1 MRLLVP
7 DGARRQR
14 LLQCEAR
21 VPASPAPP
29 SPAPA
34 PAPSPAEGRTVVVG
48 IRRDAASRELLTWAL
63 VKVANA
69 GDRVVALHVAA
80 PHAAQGT
87 PLALA
92 AAAATLLPSL
102 TGLLMGPDDRSRAA
116 DSLASVLAVY
126 DGFCNLKQINLELKV
141 CGGSS
146 IRKTLVKEAASCGA
160 AHLILGVAKNSRSF
174 GSSSTSVA
182 KYCSKRVPADCSV
195 LAVNNGKVVYHKDGG
210 HTMQHE
216 LYQSTGTIPETPRRS
231 YRKLLSSMIGEKL
244 WDEHGKDNR
253 CISRAVTMPMKSPVR
268 PKEVSLALVPVK
280 GCRHESPQVATGWP
294 LLRKKFLPDRK
305 ASLPDKSKMS
315 VVQWAMRLPSRY
327 SEVSPVHSEYNRTT
341 GPDSTSVSH
350 ILRDRVVVPVRS
362 NSGKCSVVIEELD
375 KETPE
380 ELTLLKEKFSSIY
393 SSFSY
398 SDLAKIT
405 SDFSEECVV
414 GQGGT
419 SQVYRGCL
427 ANGRE
432 LAVKILKYSEEVVKE
447 FVSEIEIV
455 SSLSHKN
462 VISLIGFCFKNDDLL
477 LVYEYLKRGS
487 LEEILHGEKDC
498 KKIFGWTER
507 FSVAVGVAHAL
518 DYLHGNGNSRPVIHR
533 DVKSSNILISECFEP
548 KLSDFGLA
556 VWAADVTSQMTC
568 NDVAGTFGYLAPEYF
583 MHGKVNNKIDVYA
596 FGVVLLELISGRKP
610 LGNGSPKGQESLVMW
625 ANSIIQGG
633 KLTQLVDPNLPT
645 EGHTDEV
652 ERMTL
657 AASLCIRQAPQNR
670 PQIDVV
676 LKLFEGD
683 NDILKWARS
692 QVGLSYEVDS
702 DECVMTPP
710 AAGRNAN
717 IQSYINLAFD
727 VDDDSASVSSTDFIA
742 ANTSLEEYLKGRWS
756 RSSSFD

>member
-7 DGARRQR
+7 DGARRQGR
-14 LLQCEAR
+14 LPCEGALA
-21 VPASPAPP
+21 PASPA
-29 SPAPA
+29 APA
-34 PAPSPAEGRTVVVG
+34 SAAQGSGKTVVVG

-80 PHAAQGT
+80 ADGFR
-87 PLALA
+87 
-92 AAAATLLPSL
+92 
-102 TGLLMGPDDRSRAA
+102 TGLDERSRAA
-116 DSLASVLAVY
+116 DSLATVLAVY

-160 AHLILGVAKNSRSF
+160 AHLILGVSKNSRPF

-182 KYCSKRVPADCSV
+182 KYCAKRVLTGCSV
-195 LAVNNGKVVYHKDGG
+195 LAVNNGKVVYHRGG
-210 HTMQHE
+210 DHVEQHE

-231 YRKLLSSMIGEKL
+231 YRKLLSSMMGDKL
-244 WDEHGKDNR
+244 WDEYGKDTR
-253 CISRAVTMPMKSPVR
+253 SMSRTVTMPMRSPPPPR
-268 PKEVSLALVPVK
+268 EVSLALVPVK
-280 GCRHESPQVATGWP
+280 CHRRESPEAATGWP

-305 ASLPDKSKMS
+305 APLPDKSKMS

-327 SEVSPVHSEYNRTT
+327 SAVSPVRSDYRTT
-341 GPDSTSVSH
+341 RPDSTNAGHV
-350 ILRDRVVVPVRS
+350 LRDRLVPARS
-362 NSGKCSVVIEELD
+362 NSGKSSVVIKELE

-380 ELTLLKEKFSSIY
+380 ELTLLKEKFSSLY

-398 SDLAKIT
+398 SELTKIT
-405 SDFSEECVV
+405 SDFSPECIV

-419 SQVYRGCL
+419 SQVYKGCL

-432 LAVKILKYSEEVVKE
+432 LAVKILKYSDEVIKE
-447 FVSEIEIV
+447 FISEIEIV
-455 SSLSHKN
+455 SSLSHRN
-462 VISLIGFCFKNDDLL
+462 VISLVGFCFKNDDLL
-477 LVYEYLKRGS
+477 LAYEYLPRGS
-487 LEEILHGEKDC
+487 LEELLHGEKEC
-498 KKIFGWTER
+498 KNIFGWTER
-507 FSVAVGVAHAL
+507 FNVAVGVAHAL
-518 DYLHGNGNSRPVIHR
+518 DYLHGSDNSRLVIHR

-556 VWAADVTSQMTC
+556 VWASDVTSQMTC

-596 FGVVLLELISGRKP
+596 FGVVLLELISGKKP
-610 LGNGSPKGQESLVMW
+610 LCTGYPKGQESLVIW

-645 EGHTDEV
+645 EGHTEEV

-670 PQIDVV
+670 PHIDVV
-676 LKLFEGD
+676 LKLLEGD
-683 NDILKWARS
+683 HDTLKWARS
-692 QVGLSYEVDS
+692 QVGLSCES
-702 DECVMTPP
+702 DGDEPVMTPP
-710 AAGRNAN
+710 APGSNTN

-727 VDDDSASVSSTDFIA
+727 VDDDSASVSSNDFIA
-742 ANTSLEEYLKGRWS
+742 ANTSLEEYLQGRWS

>member
-14 LLQCEAR
+14 LLQCEAHLP
-21 VPASPAPP
+21 PASPLPAPVS
-29 SPAPA
+29 SPAA
-34 PAPSPAEGRTVVVG
+34 AGGGRTVVVG

-80 PHAAQGT
+80 QHV
-87 PLALA
+87 A
-92 AAAATLLPSL
+92 AAADNNLLP
-102 TGLLMGPDDRSRAA
+102 GLLMGIDERSRAA

-146 IRKTLVKEAASCGA
+146 IRKALVKEAASCGA
-160 AHLILGVAKNSRSF
+160 SHLILGVALNSRSF

-182 KYCSKRVPADCSV
+182 KYCSKRVPASCSV
-195 LAVNNGKVVYHKDGG
+195 LAVNNGKVVYHKDAG
-210 HTMQHE
+210 HSMQHE

-231 YRKLLSSMIGEKL
+231 YRKLLSSMIGERF

-253 CISRAVTMPMKSPVR
+253 CISRAVTMPMRSPAR

-280 GCRHESPQVATGWP
+280 SCRSESPEVATGWP

-327 SEVSPVHSEYNRTT
+327 SAVSPVHSEYRTT
-341 GPDSTSVSH
+341 RPDSTGTSH
-350 ILRDRVVVPVRS
+350 ILRDRLVVPLRS
-362 NSGKCSVVIEELD
+362 NSGKSSVVIEELD

-380 ELTLLKEKFSSIY
+380 ELTLLEEKFPSIY

-398 SDLAKIT
+398 SELAKIT
-405 SDFSEECVV
+405 SDFSSECVI

-419 SQVYRGCL
+419 SHVYRGCL
-427 ANGRE
+427 ENGRE
-432 LAVKILKYSEEVVKE
+432 LAVKILKYSDEVLKE

-462 VISLIGFCFKNDDLL
+462 VIFLIGFCFKNDDLL
-477 LVYEYLKRGS
+477 LVYEYLQRGS
-487 LEEILHGEKDC
+487 LEEILHGEKGC
-498 KKIFGWTER
+498 KNAFGWTER
-507 FSVAVGVAHAL
+507 FNVAVGVAHAL
-518 DYLHGNGNSRPVIHR
+518 DYLHGNDNSRPVIHR
-533 DVKSSNILISECFEP
+533 DVKSSNILISDCFEP

-556 VWAADVTSQMTC
+556 VWASDVTSQMTC

-583 MHGKVNNKIDVYA
+583 MHGKVSNKIDVYA

-610 LGNGSPKGQESLVMW
+610 LCTGCPKGQESLVMW

-633 KLTQLVDPNLPT
+633 KLTHLVDPNLPT

-670 PQIDVV
+670 PQIDIV
-676 LKLFEGD
+676 LKLLEGD

-692 QVGLSYEVDS
+692 EVGLSYEVDA

-710 AAGRNAN
+710 APGINGN

>member
-14 LLQCEAR
+14 LLQCEAHLP
-21 VPASPAPP
+21 PASPLPAPAS

-34 PAPSPAEGRTVVVG
+34 APAAAGGVRTVVVG
-48 IRRDAASRELLTWAL
+48 IRRDAASLELLTWAL

-80 PHAAQGT
+80 QHV
-87 PLALA
+87 A
-92 AAAATLLPSL
+92 AAAD
-102 TGLLMGPDDRSRAA
+102 GLLKGIDERSRAA

-146 IRKTLVKEAASCGA
+146 IRKALVKEAASCGA
-160 AHLILGVAKNSRSF
+160 SHLILGVAKNSRSF

-182 KYCSKRVPADCSV
+182 KYCSKRVPAGCSV
-195 LAVNNGKVVYHKDGG
+195 LAVNNGKVVYHKDAG
-210 HTMQHE
+210 HSMQHE

-231 YRKLLSSMIGEKL
+231 YRRLLSSMIGEKL

-253 CISRAVTMPMKSPVR
+253 CISRAVTMPMRSPAR

-280 GCRHESPQVATGWP
+280 GCRRESPEVATGWP

-327 SEVSPVHSEYNRTT
+327 SAVSPVHSEYRTT
-341 GPDSTSVSH
+341 RPDSTGTSH
-350 ILRDRVVVPVRS
+350 ILRDRLIVPLRS
-362 NSGKCSVVIEELD
+362 NSGKSSVVIEELD

-398 SDLAKIT
+398 SELAKIT
-405 SDFSEECVV
+405 SDFSSECVI

-419 SQVYRGCL
+419 SHVYRGCFE
-427 ANGRE
+427 NGRE
-432 LAVKILKYSEEVVKE
+432 LAVKILKYSDEVLKE

-477 LVYEYLKRGS
+477 LVYEYLQRGS
-487 LEEILHGEKDC
+487 LEEILHGEKGC
-498 KKIFGWTER
+498 RNVFGWTER
-507 FSVAVGVAHAL
+507 FNVAVGVAHAL
-518 DYLHGNGNSRPVIHR
+518 DYLHGNDNSRPVIHR

-556 VWAADVTSQMTC
+556 VWASDVTSQMTC

-583 MHGKVNNKIDVYA
+583 MHGKVSNKIDVYA

-610 LGNGSPKGQESLVMW
+610 LCTGCPKGQESLVMW

-633 KLTQLVDPNLPT
+633 KLTHLVDPNLPT

-670 PQIDVV
+670 PQIDIV
-676 LKLFEGD
+676 LKLLEGD

-692 QVGLSYEVDS
+692 EVGLSYEADG

-710 AAGRNAN
+710 APGINGN

>member
-7 DGARRQR
+7 DGVRGQR
-14 LLQCEAR
+14 LPCESPA
-21 VPASPAPP
+21 PASPAP
-29 SPAPA
+29 APGG
-34 PAPSPAEGRTVVVG
+34 GRTVVVG

-69 GDRVVALHVAA
+69 GDRVIALHVAA
-80 PHAAQGT
+80 
-87 PLALA
+87 A
-92 AAAATLLPSL
+92 AAD
-102 TGLLMGPDDRSRAA
+102 GLLVGLDERSRAA

-182 KYCSKRVPADCSV
+182 KYCAKRVPTGCSV
-195 LAVNNGKVVYHKDGG
+195 LAVNNGKVVYHRDAG
-210 HTMQHE
+210 HTVQQE
-216 LYQSTGTIPETPRRS
+216 LYQSTSTMPETPRRS
-231 YRKLLSSMIGEKL
+231 YRKLLTSMIGDKL
-244 WDEHGKDNR
+244 WDDYGKD
-253 CISRAVTMPMKSPVR
+253 IKSPSRAVTV
-268 PKEVSLALVPVK
+268 PKEVSLSLVPMK
-280 GCRHESPQVATGWP
+280 GYRRESPEAATGWP
-294 LLRKKFLPDRK
+294 LLRKKFLPDQK

-327 SEVSPVHSEYNRTT
+327 SAVSPVHSEYRTRT
-341 GPDSTSVSH
+341 PDSTTNTSH
-350 ILRDRVVVPVRS
+350 ILRDRVVIPLRTNTGRS
-362 NSGKCSVVIEELD
+362 SVVIEELE

-380 ELTLLKEKFSSIY
+380 ELMLLKEKFSSIY

-398 SDLAKIT
+398 SELAKIT
-405 SDFSEECVV
+405 SGFSPECIV

-419 SQVYRGCL
+419 SQVYKGCL

-432 LAVKILKYSEEVVKE
+432 LAVKILKYSDELLKE

-462 VISLIGFCFKNDDLL
+462 IISLIGFCFKNDDLL
-477 LVYEYLKRGS
+477 LVYEYLQRGS
-487 LEEILHGEKDC
+487 LEEILHGEKEC
-498 KKIFGWTER
+498 KNIFGWTER
-507 FSVAVGVAHAL
+507 LNVAVGVAHAL
-518 DYLHGNGNSRPVIHR
+518 DYLHGNDNSRPVIHR

-556 VWAADVTSQMTC
+556 VWAADATSQMTC

-610 LGNGSPKGQESLVMW
+610 LCTGCPKGQESLVMW
-625 ANSIIQGG
+625 ANFIIQGG

-670 PQIDVV
+670 PHIDVV
-676 LKLFEGD
+676 LKLLEGG

-692 QVGLSYEVDS
+692 QIGLSCES
-702 DECVMTPP
+702 DGDGGVMTPP
-710 AAGRNAN
+710 ALGSNTN

-727 VDDDSASVSSTDFIA
+727 VDDDSTSVSSNDFIT
-742 ANTSLEEYLKGRWS
+742 ANMSLEEYLRGRWS

>member
-14 LLQCEAR
+14 LLQCEAHLPPA
-21 VPASPAPP
+21 VAPASPAPAS

-34 PAPSPAEGRTVVVG
+34 AAAGGGRTVVVG

-80 PHAAQGT
+80 QHV
-87 PLALA
+87 A
-92 AAAATLLPSL
+92 AAAD
-102 TGLLMGPDDRSRAA
+102 GLLMGIDERSRAA

-126 DGFCNLKQINLELKV
+126 NGFCNLKQINLELKV

-146 IRKTLVKEAASCGA
+146 IRKALVKEAASCGA

-182 KYCSKRVPADCSV
+182 KYCSKRVPAGCSV
-195 LAVNNGKVVYHKDGG
+195 LAVNNGKVVYHKDAG
-210 HTMQHE
+210 HSMQHE
-216 LYQSTGTIPETPRRS
+216 LYQSTVPETPRRS

-253 CISRAVTMPMKSPVR
+253 CISRAVTMPMRSPAR
-268 PKEVSLALVPVK
+268 PKEVSLALVPLK
-280 GCRHESPQVATGWP
+280 GCRRESPEVATGWP

-305 ASLPDKSKMS
+305 TSLPDKSKMS

-327 SEVSPVHSEYNRTT
+327 SAVSPVHSEYRTT
-341 GPDSTSVSH
+341 RPDSRGVSH
-350 ILRDRVVVPVRS
+350 ILRDRLVVPSRS
-362 NSGKCSVVIEELD
+362 NSGKSSVVIEELD

-398 SDLAKIT
+398 SELAKIT
-405 SDFSEECVV
+405 SDFSSECVI

-419 SQVYRGCL
+419 SHVYRGCL
-427 ANGRE
+427 ENGRE
-432 LAVKILKYSEEVVKE
+432 LAVKILKYSDEVLKE

-462 VISLIGFCFKNDDLL
+462 VISLAGFCFESDALL
-477 LVYEYLKRGS
+477 LVYEYLQRGS
-487 LEEILHGEKDC
+487 LEEILHGEKGC
-498 KKIFGWTER
+498 KNIFGWTER

-518 DYLHGNGNSRPVIHR
+518 DYLHGNDNSRPVIHR

-583 MHGKVNNKIDVYA
+583 MHGKVSNKIDVYA

-610 LGNGSPKGQESLVMW
+610 LCTGCPKGQESLVMW

-633 KLTQLVDPNLPT
+633 KLTHLVDPNLPT

-670 PQIDVV
+670 PQIDIV
-676 LKLFEGD
+676 LKLLEGD
-683 NDILKWARS
+683 NVILKWARS
-692 QVGLSYEVDS
+692 EVGLAYAVDG

-710 AAGRNAN
+710 APGSNTN

-727 VDDDSASVSSTDFIA
+727 VDDDSTSVSSTDFIA

>member
-21 VPASPAPP
+21 APSPAPP
-29 SPAPA
+29 SPS
-34 PAPSPAEGRTVVVG
+34 PSTSLARTVVVG

-69 GDRVVALHVAA
+69 GDRVVALHVATA
-80 PHAAQGT
+80 DAD
-87 PLALA
+87 
-92 AAAATLLPSL
+92 
-102 TGLLMGPDDRSRAA
+102 GLLVGLDERSRAA

-146 IRKTLVKEAASCGA
+146 IRKTLVKEAAACGA
-160 AHLILGVAKNSRSF
+160 AHLILGVANNSRSF
-174 GSSSTSVA
+174 GSSFTSVA
-182 KYCSKRVPADCSV
+182 KYCSKRVPASCSV
-195 LAVNNGKVVYHKDGG
+195 LAVNNGKVVYHKDAG
-210 HTMQHE
+210 HGLQHE
-216 LYQSTGTIPETPRRS
+216 LYQSTSAIPETPRRS
-231 YRKLLSSMIGEKL
+231 YRKLLSSMIGDKL
-244 WDEHGKDNR
+244 WDENGKDKR
-253 CISRAVTMPMKSPVR
+253 CMSRAITMPMRSPAR

-280 GCRHESPQVATGWP
+280 GCRHESPEVATGWP

-305 ASLPDKSKMS
+305 ASVPDKSKMS
-315 VVQWAMRLPSRY
+315 VVQWAMRLPGRY
-327 SEVSPVHSEYNRTT
+327 SAVSPVHSEYRTT
-341 GPDSTSVSH
+341 RPDSTSASH
-350 ILRDRVVVPVRS
+350 VLRDRVVVPSRS
-362 NSGKCSVVIEELD
+362 NSGKSCVVIEELE

-398 SDLAKIT
+398 SELAKIT
-405 SDFSEECVV
+405 SDFSQECVV

-427 ANGRE
+427 ANGKE
-432 LAVKILKYSEEVVKE
+432 LAVKILKYSDEVLKE
-447 FVSEIEIV
+447 FVTEIEIL
-455 SSLSHKN
+455 SSLNHKN
-462 VISLIGFCFKNDDLL
+462 VISLVGFCFKNDDLL
-477 LVYEYLKRGS
+477 LVYEYLQRGS
-487 LEEILHGEKDC
+487 LEEILHGEKEC
-498 KKIFGWTER
+498 KSIFGWTER

-518 DYLHGNGNSRPVIHR
+518 DYLHSDNNSRPVIHR

-596 FGVVLLELISGRKP
+596 FGVVL
-610 LGNGSPKGQESLVMW
+610 
-625 ANSIIQGG
+625 
-633 KLTQLVDPNLPT
+633 KLL
-645 EGHTDEV
+645 
-652 ERMTL
+652 
-657 AASLCIRQAPQNR
+657 
-670 PQIDVV
+670 
-676 LKLFEGD
+676 EGD

-692 QVGLSYEVDS
+692 QVGLSCESSDS
-702 DECVMTPP
+702 DEFVMTPP
-710 AAGRNAN
+710 APRSNAN

-727 VDDDSASVSSTDFIA
+727 VDDDSASVSSNDFIA